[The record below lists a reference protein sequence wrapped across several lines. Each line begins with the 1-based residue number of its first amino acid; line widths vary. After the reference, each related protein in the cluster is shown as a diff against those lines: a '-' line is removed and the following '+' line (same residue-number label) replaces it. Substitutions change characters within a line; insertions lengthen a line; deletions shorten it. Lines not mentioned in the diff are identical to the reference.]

1 MSFNT
6 HELRGI
12 LVSIAK
18 PEIHIGRSDSIQIGY
33 RVRVRVNIRGSDNF
47 LIWIER
53 ALLMKGIESKYKK
66 IEHKSRPR
74 PILTISGLVNLWKL
88 SELIPKN
95 MPDAKNTWGDFR
107 EVITLMDEGKHHT
120 LEGLERILQIKGEL

>member
-1 MSFNT
+1 
-6 HELRGI
+6 
-12 LVSIAK
+12 
-18 PEIHIGRSDSIQIGY
+18 
-33 RVRVRVNIRGSDNF
+33 
-47 LIWIER
+47 
-53 ALLMKGIESKYKK
+53 MKGIESKYKK

-95 MPDAKNTWGDFR
+95 MPDAKNAWGDFR